1 MLALV
6 AYPLGLPA
14 PAGSSLVPGAN
25 LTLSAKGCLED
36 ANAGKNKCG
45 PPDGKNFKGATCT
58 GSSGL
63 GPCCSAAGWCGTG
76 DDFCGASMQA
86 AYSHSKDLCKPHLE
100 TAEQLAKHRN
110 NLPQCTQDANA
121 GNNKCGP
128 GRGKQPGQSCSG
140 SHGLGP
146 CCSASGWCGDGDEFC
161 GTSMQIDYSHGNNL
175 CPEFR
180 DLIQKNEVA
189 ARQATWLPLPGGG
202 GAGLDGRRDA
212 DPQRRR
218 RLHVRA

>member
-63 GPCCSAAGWCGTG
+63 GPCC
-76 DDFCGASMQA
+76 
-86 AYSHSKDLCKPHLE
+86 
-100 TAEQLAKHRN
+100 
-110 NLPQCTQDANA
+110 
-121 GNNKCGP
+121 
-128 GRGKQPGQSCSG
+128 
-140 SHGLGP
+140 
-146 CCSASGWCGDGDEFC
+146 
-161 GTSMQIDYSHGNNL
+161 
-175 CPEFR
+175 
-180 DLIQKNEVA
+180 
-189 ARQATWLPLPGGG
+189 
-202 GAGLDGRRDA
+202 
-212 DPQRRR
+212 
-218 RLHVRA
+218 

>member
-1 MLALV
+1 
-6 AYPLGLPA
+6 
-14 PAGSSLVPGAN
+14 
-25 LTLSAKGCLED
+25 
-36 ANAGKNKCG
+36 
-45 PPDGKNFKGATCT
+45 
-58 GSSGL
+58 
-63 GPCCSAAGWCGTG
+63 
-76 DDFCGASMQA
+76 MQA

-100 TAEQLAKHRN
+100 TAEQLAKHR
-110 NLPQCTQDANA
+110 
-121 GNNKCGP
+121 
-128 GRGKQPGQSCSG
+128 
-140 SHGLGP
+140 
-146 CCSASGWCGDGDEFC
+146 
-161 GTSMQIDYSHGNNL
+161 NNL